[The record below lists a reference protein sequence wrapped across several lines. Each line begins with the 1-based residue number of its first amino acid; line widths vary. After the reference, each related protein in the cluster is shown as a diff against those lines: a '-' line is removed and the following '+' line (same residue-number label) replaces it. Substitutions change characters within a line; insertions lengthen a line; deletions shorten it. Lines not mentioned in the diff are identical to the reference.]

1 MNKKTLL
8 INLLML
14 ISISSNVFAQTEYKD
29 IAPIFIANCT
39 GCHHAGGLTF
49 PLTSYAAIS
58 HLGGPI
64 KYAVENNNMPPWP
77 ADPTYRNYHRERV
90 LSVAD
95 KTLLINWINNGML
108 AGDTSL
114 APPMPNYSG
123 YELNG
128 TPDLV
133 LTLPTYTSSASSSDH
148 YYCINVPTGLLQDR
162 YIKAFEFV
170 PGNAAL
176 IHHAVITIDTT
187 GTAVNDMSGGCYNF
201 QGQINIG
208 DFAPGMGPTVLPGV
222 PGAKFGFKLKA
233 NSTISFQIH
242 VPSGTSG
249 MKDSSQIRLYFYP
262 TNETGIRDMYFQTV
276 LQNWN
281 FFIPPNS
288 VVTATQ
294 KYPTGAAGLPI
305 DISLYGAFPHSHQ
318 TCKSIINYA
327 YKTTDTIPL
336 IRINQW
342 DFHWQGQYTFK
353 KMLKVPTGYKLFSA
367 HVFDNTTNN
376 PNTPNPNLPVYPGTG
391 TNDEMLF
398 DSYLY
403 TYYQAGDE
411 HINIDSILSVDPLLT
426 PTSIT
431 SINKEINDVIVYP
444 NPMSSSTTFEYSLL
458 SAQKVTIKIYNYL
471 GQEVTTIYSEN
482 EQEGKHRFK
491 WTPKR
496 EIAKGTYFYKIQAG
510 TSARSGQI
518 IVE

>member
-1 MNKKTLL
+1 
-8 INLLML
+8 
-14 ISISSNVFAQTEYKD
+14 
-29 IAPIFIANCT
+29 
-39 GCHHAGGLTF
+39 
-49 PLTSYAAIS
+49 
-58 HLGGPI
+58 
-64 KYAVENNNMPPWP
+64 
-77 ADPTYRNYHRERV
+77 
-90 LSVAD
+90 
-95 KTLLINWINNGML
+95 
-108 AGDTSL
+108 
-114 APPMPNYSG
+114 
-123 YELNG
+123 
-128 TPDLV
+128 
-133 LTLPTYTSSASSSDH
+133 
-148 YYCINVPTGLLQDR
+148 
-162 YIKAFEFV
+162 
-170 PGNAAL
+170 
-176 IHHAVITIDTT
+176 
-187 GTAVNDMSGGCYNF
+187 
-201 QGQINIG
+201 
-208 DFAPGMGPTVLPGV
+208 
-222 PGAKFGFKLKA
+222 
-233 NSTISFQIH
+233 
-242 VPSGTSG
+242 
-249 MKDSSQIRLYFYP
+249 
-262 TNETGIRDMYFQTV
+262 MYFQTV

-391 TNDEMLF
+391 TNNEMLF